1 MQRPNHIL
9 PIIVLSQFAGTSL
22 WFSGNAILT
31 EISKA
36 FQLEKDGLAVV
47 TSSVLIGFIIGTF
60 LYAITAIAD
69 RFKPSLV
76 FFISSL
82 LAAAANLLILL
93 PQQDFFLLV
102 LSRFFVGFF
111 LAGIYPVGMKIAAEW
126 YEKGL
131 GKALGYLVG
140 ALVLGTAFPHL
151 LKQTDWNYNWKH
163 VLMVTSIVAAT
174 GGLIIRLFVPRG
186 PFFKKSNSYSFA
198 AFKNSFRLPDFRA
211 ASFGYFGHMW
221 ELYAFW
227 AFVPIILNL
236 YSKQNGA
243 LLNVPLW
250 SFIIIAAGAV
260 GCVAGGYIT
269 LKKGSA
275 KVAYAG
281 MFVSLCCCL
290 LAAFCFVLP
299 PALFLFFLLI
309 WGFAVVAD
317 SPQFSSIVAQTAV
330 AENKGSALT
339 IITCIGFSITVA
351 SIYVLNRLF
360 EHWMQSPYA
369 LLILAP
375 GPLFGLWKLRPL
387 LKVKA
392 FN

>member
-9 PIIVLSQFAGTSL
+9 PLIVLSQFAGTSL

-36 FQLEKDGLAVV
+36 FQLQKDGLAIV
-47 TSSVLIGFIIGTF
+47 TSSVLIGFITGTF

-69 RFKPSLV
+69 RFKPSVV
-76 FFISSL
+76 FFVSSL
-82 LAAAANLLILL
+82 LAASANLLILL
-93 PQQDFFLLV
+93 PQQDFLL
-102 LSRFFVGFF
+102 LIISRFFVGFF

-140 ALVLGTAFPHL
+140 ALVMGTAFPHL
-151 LKQTDWNYNWKH
+151 LKQSGWDYNWRN
-163 VLMVTSIVAAT
+163 VLMVTSTVAAT
-174 GGLIIRLFVPRG
+174 GGLIILLFVPRG
-186 PFFKKSNSYSFA
+186 SFYKKGSSYSFD
-198 AFKNSFRLPDFRA
+198 AFKNSFRFPNFRA

-227 AFVPIILNL
+227 AFVPVILGL
-236 YSKQNGA
+236 YAKQNTA
-243 LLNVPLW
+243 ALNVPLW

-269 LKKGSA
+269 LKQGSA

-281 MFVSLCCCL
+281 MLVSFCCCVL
-290 LAAFCFVLP
+290 SIFSFALP
-299 PALFLFFLLI
+299 PFLFFFFLLI

-339 IITCIGFSITVA
+339 IVTCIGFAITVV
-351 SIYVLNRLF
+351 SIYVLNLLF
-360 EHWMQSPYA
+360 EQFMQSPYV

-375 GPLFGLWKLRPL
+375 GPLFGLWKLKPL
-387 LKVKA
+387 LKQKT

>member
-1 MQRPNHIL
+1 MNRPNHIL
-9 PIIVLSQFAGTSL
+9 PLIILSQFAGTSL

-36 FQLEKDGLAVV
+36 FQLEKDGLAIV
-47 TSSVLIGFIIGTF
+47 TSSVLIGFITGTF
-60 LYAITAIAD
+60 LYAVTAIAD
-69 RFKPSLV
+69 RFKPSVV

-102 LSRFFVGFF
+102 VSRFFVGFF

-163 VLMVTSIVAAT
+163 VLMVTSSVAAT
-174 GGLIIRLFVPRG
+174 GGLIIFLFVPRG
-186 PFFKKSNSYSFA
+186 PFYKKGSSYSFD
-198 AFKNSFRLPDFRA
+198 AFKNSFRIPNFRA

-236 YSKQNGA
+236 YIKQNGA
-243 LLNVPLW
+243 LLNVPFW

-269 LKKGSA
+269 TKHGSA

-281 MFVSLCCCL
+281 LLISFCCC
-290 LAAFCFVLP
+290 FV
-299 PALFLFFLLI
+299 
-309 WGFAVVAD
+309 
-317 SPQFSSIVAQTAV
+317 
-330 AENKGSALT
+330 
-339 IITCIGFSITVA
+339 
-351 SIYVLNRLF
+351 
-360 EHWMQSPYA
+360 
-369 LLILAP
+369 
-375 GPLFGLWKLRPL
+375 
-387 LKVKA
+387 
-392 FN
+392 

>member
-1 MQRPNHIL
+1 MNRPNYIL
-9 PIIVLSQFAGTSL
+9 PLIVLSQFAGTSL
-22 WFSGNAILT
+22 WFSGNVILT
-31 EISKA
+31 EISKT
-36 FQLEKDGLAVV
+36 FQLEKDALAIV

-69 RFKPSLV
+69 RFKPSVV

-82 LAAAANLLILL
+82 LAASANLLILL
-93 PQQDFFLLV
+93 PQQDFLLFV

-140 ALVLGTAFPHL
+140 ALVMGTAFPHL
-151 LKQTDWNYNWKH
+151 LKQSGWDYNWKY
-163 VLMVTSIVAAT
+163 VLMVTSTVAAT
-174 GGLIIRLFVPRG
+174 GGLIILLFVPRG
-186 PFFKKSNSYSFA
+186 PFYKKGSNYSFD
-198 AFKNSFRLPDFRA
+198 AFKNSFRFPNFRA

-227 AFVPIILNL
+227 AFVPVILNL
-236 YSKQNGA
+236 YTKQNA
-243 LLNVPLW
+243 ATMDVPLW

-260 GCVAGGYIT
+260 GCVVGGYIT
-269 LKKGSA
+269 LKQGSA
-275 KVAYAG
+275 KVAYTG
-281 MFVSLCCCL
+281 MLVSFCCCVL
-290 LAAFCFVLP
+290 SVFSFAFP

-339 IITCIGFSITVA
+339 IVTCVGFLITVV
-351 SIYVLNRLF
+351 SVYVLNRLF
-360 EHWMQSPYA
+360 EQFMQSPYV
-369 LLILAP
+369 LLILSP

-387 LKVKA
+387 LKQTQ